1 MGRLRASGCA
11 DDDILQLMDIFSEK
25 IEPIEKAYMDLAQPE
40 SKIASA
46 SGKKD
51 IGRSPGKSAG
61 KEPEPFV
68 LRMADMTLFINKV
81 EDVVDSELET
91 LRNYILKNTSERS
104 QTLDLGRFYDHVYL
118 WAEGIWQ
125 ERNGVVVE
133 DPHNEDDSV
142 IDPAKETALSL
153 KSPGKGLKALSDDQK
168 EVSYTV

>member
-1 MGRLRASGCA
+1 
-11 DDDILQLMDIFSEK
+11 MDLFSEK
-25 IEPIEKAYMDLAQPE
+25 IEEVEKAYMDLAQPE

-61 KEPEPFV
+61 KASEPFL
-68 LRMADMTLFINKV
+68 LRMADLTLFINKV
-81 EDVVDSELET
+81 EDIVDSELET

-104 QTLDLGRFYDHVYL
+104 QTLDLARFYDHAYL
-118 WAEGIWQ
+118 WAESIWQ

-133 DPHNEDDSV
+133 DPHNEDDSPL
-142 IDPAKETALSL
+142 DPAKETASGT
-153 KSPGKGLKALSDDQK
+153 KSPGKGSKALSDDQK